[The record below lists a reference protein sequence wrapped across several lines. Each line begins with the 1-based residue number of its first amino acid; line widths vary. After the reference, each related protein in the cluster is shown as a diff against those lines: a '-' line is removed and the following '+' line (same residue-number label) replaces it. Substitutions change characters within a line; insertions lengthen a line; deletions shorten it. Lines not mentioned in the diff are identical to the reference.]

1 MIAFYAAV
9 ADTLDTEKF
18 DSEASP
24 VIALENMQG
33 KWKVSNDFLAWLSE
47 DGPFSKGT
55 DFYEVRVRN
64 SD

>member
-1 MIAFYAAV
+1 MIAFYTAV

-18 DSEASP
+18 DSEATT
-24 VIALENMQG
+24 VIALENMEG
-33 KWKVSNDFLAWLSE
+33 KWKVSNVFLAWLSE
-47 DGPFSKGT
+47 DGAFSKGA